1 MMANQTYGVTITK
14 NNFFDLSERIDFQ
27 TTSYN
32 SDGSI
37 TQGITTNDNINSNS
51 SINRNNG

>member
-51 SINRNNG
+51 SIKRNTG